1 MVSVFQSGLAGLAMV
16 VSTSSAFAEIPP
28 AYRNLLAEADRR
40 DIDDARFLETADMVA
55 VLVPGGRA
63 AVHAD
68 VIAHL
73 PSRAGALSE
82 WPLPDPESEAES
94 APDTDAEPEHA
105 HRSLGGAPV
114 ALSGA
119 PEGSGGWLAAP
130 IRALHG
136 ELWSGH
142 VRAGVQVENGNSEL
156 VDFSLAVELDRQ
168 LPHGWRVDNQFEY
181 FLTENGDRT
190 SRDNWLAES
199 RISRALDSGYGYYA
213 GGSYERDLVGAY
225 EQSAFATGGAVWH
238 AIDGDRLGLELRAGV
253 GHRWRERAGDGETL
267 GDWVAEAASDLTFQF
282 SDTSRFESK
291 TTVYGGGGSKIDQ
304 RFTLTNRLFG
314 HWAVQTGLHIEHE
327 FETEPG
333 FEPTDTRL
341 DVSLLYGF

>member
-1 MVSVFQSGLAGLAMV
+1 MTFRTSALALALA
-16 VSTSSAFAEIPP
+16 AFTAPALADIPP
-28 AYRNLLAEADRR
+28 EYRNLLAEADRR
-40 DIDDARFLETADMVA
+40 GIDEARFVETADMVA
-55 VLVPGGRA
+55 VLVEGGRA

-68 VIAHL
+68 VLAHL
-73 PSRAGALSE
+73 PDRASALSD
-82 WPLPDPESEAES
+82 WPLPDPE
-94 APDTDAEPEHA
+94 PQPEPEPEPETQP
-105 HRSLGGAPV
+105 RSIGGAPV

-130 IRALHG
+130 IRALQG
-136 ELWSGH
+136 EAWSGQI
-142 VRAGVQVENGNSEL
+142 RAGVQVEDGNTDL
-156 VDFSLAVELDRQ
+156 VDFSFAFELDRE
-168 LPHGWRVDNQFEY
+168 LPHGWRIDNQFEY

-190 SRDNWLAES
+190 SRDNWLVES
-199 RISRALDSGYGYYA
+199 RVSRALDSGFGYYA

-225 EQSAFATGGAVWH
+225 EQSAFATAGGVWH
-238 AIDGDRLGLELRAGV
+238 AIDGERVNLELRAGA
-253 GHRWRERAGDGETL
+253 GHRWRERAGSGVTL
-267 GDWVAEAASDLTFQF
+267 NDWVAEAASDFTFQI
-282 SDTSRFESK
+282 SETSRFESK
-291 TTVYGGGGSKIDQ
+291 TTVYGGGGSRVDQ

>member
-1 MVSVFQSGLAGLAMV
+1 MLFRAFSLALVLAAIPAP
-16 VSTSSAFAEIPP
+16 AFADIPP

-40 DIDDARFLETADMVA
+40 GIDEAMFVETADMVA
-55 VLVPGGRA
+55 VLVEGGRA

-73 PSRAGALSE
+73 PDRASALSD
-82 WPLPDPESEAES
+82 WPLPEPAPQPAPAATPE
-94 APDTDAEPEHA
+94 PDAEA
-105 HRSLGGAPV
+105 RSLGGAPV

-136 ELWSGH
+136 ENWSGH
-142 VRAGVQVENGNSEL
+142 IRAGVQVEEGNSEL
-156 VDFSLAVELDRQ
+156 VDFSFAVELDRQ
-168 LPHGWRVDNQFEY
+168 LPRGWRLDNQFEY
-181 FLTENGDRT
+181 FLTEHGDRT

-199 RISRALDSGYGYYA
+199 RISRALDFGFGYYA

-225 EQSAFATGGAVWH
+225 EQSAFATAGGVWH
-238 AIDGDRLGLELRAGV
+238 AIDRDRMDLELRAGL
-253 GHRWRERAGDGETL
+253 GHRWRERAGSGEML
-267 GDWVAEAASDLTFQF
+267 EDWVAEAASEFSFQI
-282 SDTSRFESK
+282 SETSRFDSK
-291 TTVYGGGGSKIDQ
+291 TTVYGGGGSKVDQ

-333 FEPTDTRL
+333 FEATDTRL
-341 DVSLLYGF
+341 DISLLYGF

>member
-1 MVSVFQSGLAGLAMV
+1 MIFRTSAVALVLAGNSA
-16 VSTSSAFAEIPP
+16 SAFADIPP
-28 AYRNLLAEADRR
+28 EYRNLLAEADRR
-40 DIDDARFLETADMVA
+40 GIDEARVVETADMVS
-55 VLVPGGRA
+55 VLVEGGRA

-73 PSRAGALSE
+73 PDRASALSD
-82 WPLPDPESEAES
+82 WPLPEPEPEP
-94 APDTDAEPEHA
+94 APAATPEPDAEP
-105 HRSLGGAPV
+105 RSLGGAPV

-136 ELWSGH
+136 ENWSGH
-142 VRAGVQVENGNSEL
+142 IRAGVQVEEGNSEL
-156 VDFSLAVELDRQ
+156 VDFSFAVELDRQ
-168 LPHGWRVDNQFEY
+168 LSRGWRLDNQFEY
-181 FLTENGDRT
+181 FLTEHGDRT

-199 RISRALDSGYGYYA
+199 RISRALDSGFGYYA

-225 EQSAFATGGAVWH
+225 EQSAFAIAGGVWH
-238 AIDGDRLGLELRAGV
+238 AIDRERMNLELRAGV
-253 GHRWRERAGDGETL
+253 GHRWRERAGSGEML
-267 GDWVAEAASDLTFQF
+267 EDWVAEAASEFSFQI
-282 SDTSRFESK
+282 SETSRFDSK
-291 TTVYGGGGSKIDQ
+291 TTVYGGGGSKVDQ

-333 FEPTDTRL
+333 FEATDTRL
-341 DVSLLYGF
+341 DISLLYGF

>member
-1 MVSVFQSGLAGLAMV
+1 MAFRMIVLAFAMAVSS
-16 VSTSSAFAEIPP
+16 SSALAEIPP

-40 DIDDARFLETADMVA
+40 GIDDTRFVETADMVA

-68 VIAHL
+68 VLAHL
-73 PSRAGALSE
+73 PDRASALSD
-82 WPLPDPESEAES
+82 WPLPEPEPEADPAPESVS
-94 APDTDAEPEHA
+94 APEPE

-142 VRAGVQVENGNSEL
+142 IRAGVQVENGNSEL
-156 VDFSLAVELDRQ
+156 IDFSFAVELDRQ

-181 FLTENGDRT
+181 FLTEHGDRT

-225 EQSAFATGGAVWH
+225 EQSAFATAGGVWH

-253 GHRWRERAGDGETL
+253 GHRWRERAGSGETL
-267 GDWVAEAASDLTFQF
+267 GDWVAEAASDLTFQI
-282 SDTSRFESK
+282 SDTSRFESR
-291 TTVYGGGGSKIDQ
+291 TSVYGGGGSKIDQ

-327 FETEPG
+327 FETERG
-333 FEPTDTRL
+333 FEPTDARL
-341 DVSLLYGF
+341 DISLLYGF

>member
-1 MVSVFQSGLAGLAMV
+1 MIFRMIFLALAMA
-16 VSTSSAFAEIPP
+16 VSSSAAFAEIPP

-40 DIDDARFLETADMVA
+40 GIEDARFVETADLVA

-73 PSRAGALSE
+73 PERAGALSD
-82 WPLPDPESEAES
+82 WPLPAPQAETAPES
-94 APDTDAEPEHA
+94 APATDAEPEHE

-114 ALSGA
+114 ALRGA

-136 ELWSGH
+136 ELWSGQI
-142 VRAGVQVENGNSEL
+142 RAGVQVENGNAEL
-156 VDFSLAVELDRQ
+156 IDFSFAVELDRQ

-181 FLTENGDRT
+181 FLTEHGDRT

-225 EQSAFATGGAVWH
+225 EQSAFATAGGVWH

-253 GHRWRERAGDGETL
+253 GHRWRERAGSGETL
-267 GDWVAEAASDLTFQF
+267 GDWVAEAASDLTFQI

-291 TTVYGGGGSKIDQ
+291 TTVYGGGGSKVDQ

>member
-1 MVSVFQSGLAGLAMV
+1 MRSVFQCVLACLAMAL
-16 VSTSSAFAEIPP
+16 SSAAAFAEIPP

-73 PSRAGALSE
+73 PSRAGALSD
-82 WPLPDPESEAES
+82 WPLPEPAPEGER
-94 APDTDAEPEHA
+94 APAADAEPEHEQ
-105 HRSLGGAPV
+105 RSLGGAPV

-136 ELWSGH
+136 ELWSGQI
-142 VRAGVQVENGNSEL
+142 RAGVQVENGNSEL
-156 VDFSLAVELDRQ
+156 IDFSFAVELDRQ

-181 FLTENGDRT
+181 FLTEHGDRT

-225 EQSAFATGGAVWH
+225 EQSAFATAGGVWH

-253 GHRWRERAGDGETL
+253 GHRWRERAGSGESL
-267 GDWVAEAASDLTFQF
+267 GDWVAEAASDLTFQI
-282 SDTSRFESK
+282 SDTSRFESR
-291 TTVYGGGGSKIDQ
+291 TTVYGGGGSKVDQ

>member
-1 MVSVFQSGLAGLAMV
+1 MLFRAFSLALVLAAIPAP
-16 VSTSSAFAEIPP
+16 AFADIPP

-40 DIDDARFLETADMVA
+40 GIDEAMFVETADMVA
-55 VLVPGGRA
+55 VLVEGGRA

-73 PSRAGALSE
+73 PDRASALSD
-82 WPLPDPESEAES
+82 WPLPDP
-94 APDTDAEPEHA
+94 APQPAPAVTPEPDAEP
-105 HRSLGGAPV
+105 RSLGGAPV

-136 ELWSGH
+136 ENWSGH
-142 VRAGVQVENGNSEL
+142 VRAGVQVEDGNSEL
-156 VDFSLAVELDRQ
+156 VDFSFAVELDRQ
-168 LPHGWRVDNQFEY
+168 LPRGWRLDNQFEY
-181 FLTENGDRT
+181 FLTEHGDRT

-199 RISRALDSGYGYYA
+199 RISRALDSGFGYYA

-225 EQSAFATGGAVWH
+225 EQSAFATAGGVWH
-238 AIDGDRLGLELRAGV
+238 AIDRDRMDLELRAGV
-253 GHRWRERAGDGETL
+253 GHRWRERAGSGEML
-267 GDWVAEAASDLTFQF
+267 EDWVAEAASEFSFQI
-282 SDTSRFESK
+282 SETSRFDSK
-291 TTVYGGGGSKIDQ
+291 TTVYGGGGSKVDQ

-333 FEPTDTRL
+333 FEATDTRL
-341 DVSLLYGF
+341 DISLLYGF